1 MTLALAM
8 LLDAVFGEPRALYDR
23 WPHPAVIMGRVI
35 GWFDTHFNLGPQKQ
49 LRGLLGM
56 LVLIVVAFVL
66 SALIAQLPLLGPIVE
81 ILLGAALLAQR
92 SLVQHVQAVA
102 LALGYGVGE
111 GQQSVAM
118 IVGRDTNEMT
128 SSDVSRAAIE
138 SAAENL
144 SDGVIAPLFWFLLL
158 GLPGIVCYKLIN
170 TADSMIG
177 YRTEK
182 YAEFGWGAA
191 KIDDLVNYLPA
202 RLTALLIA
210 IAAWQLDVLRIAQRD
225 APLHRSPNAGW
236 PESAMAGALNL
247 ALSGPRSYHGQ
258 LRDLPW
264 VNGDAR
270 RELNATD
277 ILDACRMLWK
287 VWFICFAGVCVWAV
301 F

>member
-1 MTLALAM
+1 MTIALAM
-8 LLDAVFGEPRALYDR
+8 LLDAVFGEPRAIYER
-23 WPHPAVIMGRVI
+23 WPHPAVILGRI
-35 GWFDTHFNLGPQKQ
+35 ISWFDACFNSGTQKQ
-49 LRGLLGM
+49 LKGLCGM
-56 LVLIVVAFVL
+56 LILIFAAFVL
-66 SALIAQLPLLGPIVE
+66 SALIAQLPLLGPILE
-81 ILLGAALLAQR
+81 IALGAALLAQR

-102 LALGYGVGE
+102 LALGYGAGE
-111 GQQSVAM
+111 GQRSVAM
-118 IVGRDTNEMT
+118 IVGRDTKEMT

-182 YAEFGWGAA
+182 YNEFGWGAA
-191 KIDDLVNYLPA
+191 KIDDAANFVPA

-210 IAAWQLDVLRIAQRD
+210 IAAWRLDVLQIAQRD

-236 PESAMAGALNL
+236 PEGAMAGALNI

-264 VNGDAR
+264 VNGDGR

-277 ILDACRMLWK
+277 ILDACQILWK
-287 VWFICFAGVCVWAV
+287 VWFICFAGVCIWAL

>member
-1 MTLALAM
+1 MTIALAM
-8 LLDAVFGEPRALYDR
+8 LLDAVFGEPRTLYER
-23 WPHPAVIMGRVI
+23 WPHPAVILGRVI
-35 GWFDTHFNLGPQKQ
+35 SWFDVRFNSGTQKQ
-49 LRGLLGM
+49 LKGLAGM
-56 LVLIVVAFVL
+56 FALIVVAFVL
-66 SALIAQLPLLGPIVE
+66 SAIVTQLALIGPIVE
-81 ILLGAALLAQR
+81 IMLGAALLAQR
-92 SLVQHVQAVA
+92 SLVQHVKAVA
-102 LALGYGVGE
+102 LALGYSAGE
-111 GQQSVAM
+111 AQRSVAM

-177 YRTEK
+177 YRTKK
-182 YAEFGWGAA
+182 YEEFGWGAA
-191 KIDDLVNYLPA
+191 KIDDLANYVPA

-210 IAAWQLDVLRIAQRD
+210 AAAWRLDVLRIAQRD

-236 PESAMAGALNL
+236 PEGAMAGALDI

-270 RELNATD
+270 RELDAKD
-277 ILDACRMLWK
+277 ILGACRILWK
-287 VWFICFAGVCVWAV
+287 VWFICFTGVCIWAL